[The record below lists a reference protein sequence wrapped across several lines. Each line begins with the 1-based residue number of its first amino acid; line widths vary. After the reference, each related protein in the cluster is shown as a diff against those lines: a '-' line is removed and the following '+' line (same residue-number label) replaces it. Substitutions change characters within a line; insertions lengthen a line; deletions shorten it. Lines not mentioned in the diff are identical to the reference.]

1 MLTNETPGRKKKKQ
15 VMSCKKIDSDI
26 VFINNN

>member
-1 MLTNETPGRKKKKQ
+1 MLTNETPGRKKKQ